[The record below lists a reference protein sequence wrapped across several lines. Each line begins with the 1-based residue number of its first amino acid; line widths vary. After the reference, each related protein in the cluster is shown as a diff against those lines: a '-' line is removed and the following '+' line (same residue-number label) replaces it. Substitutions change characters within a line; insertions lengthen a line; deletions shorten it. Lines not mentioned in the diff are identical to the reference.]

1 MLFHL
6 ILGITLVSILVHLAR
21 SRSKGLSPDRVVR
34 ICLLHL
40 LTIQWGLGGVWIAIP
55 HIVVPDTIAGDIG
68 WDPGSPFQVELGFA
82 SLGISLL
89 GILAFWFRGKFWI
102 APVVAQSTFLPGAAT
117 VHIQDVLINDNLN
130 PGNAGPI
137 LFYDIAIPMIACG
150 LLFAHY
156 RYGGLEDV

>member
-1 MLFHL
+1 MIFHL

-21 SRSKGLSPDRVVR
+21 SRTMGFSPDRVVR

-40 LTIQWGLGGVWIAIP
+40 LTIQWGLGGVWLAIP
-55 HIVVPDTIAGDIG
+55 HIVVPDTIAGYIG

-102 APVVAQSTFLPGAAT
+102 APVVAQSTFLLGAAT

-137 LFYDIAIPMIACG
+137 LFYDIAIPMIACC

-156 RYGGLEDV
+156 RYGGLKDA